1 MIDKILAL
9 GLTALGATMI
19 TKKGGLFIESSTY
32 SDFEANDNVITA
44 VKVAEGLVEK
54 AYKLPNETQYT
65 IGFGTSYLFDKDGK
79 PYSNAGTNA
88 VKAGDTLTL
97 LKSKMSYSSLSNSD
111 FAEELIKNHLKA
123 SRYSKVAKD
132 LDSFGVPFRQSF
144 AEALMEVSYGSGS
157 IFGYLRSDIYY
168 IDFLNNARNAKT
180 DKDFATAYI
189 RYRYNYY
196 KNCTM
201 RGQWSTYKYGWMRRV
216 VRLTFLILGRKLS
229 ENELSN
235 YVGYTES
242 LHKKKASRFR
252 ASQF

>member
-19 TKKGGLFIESSTY
+19 TKRSLFIESSTY

-97 LKSKMSYSSLSNSD
+97 LKSKMSYSSL
-111 FAEELIKNHLKA
+111 I
-123 SRYSKVAKD
+123 
-132 LDSFGVPFRQSF
+132 
-144 AEALMEVSYGSGS
+144 
-157 IFGYLRSDIYY
+157 
-168 IDFLNNARNAKT
+168 
-180 DKDFATAYI
+180 
-189 RYRYNYY
+189 
-196 KNCTM
+196 
-201 RGQWSTYKYGWMRRV
+201 
-216 VRLTFLILGRKLS
+216 LILQRS
-229 ENELSN
+229 
-235 YVGYTES
+235 
-242 LHKKKASRFR
+242 
-252 ASQF
+252 